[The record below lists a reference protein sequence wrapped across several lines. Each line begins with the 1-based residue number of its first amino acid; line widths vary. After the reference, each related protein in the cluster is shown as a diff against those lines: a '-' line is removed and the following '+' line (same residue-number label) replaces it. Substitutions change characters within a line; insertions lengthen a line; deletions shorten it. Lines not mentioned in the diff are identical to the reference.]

1 MFRFLRTVAVFG
13 AVVTVAATVAFFAVP
28 GAGASTPGPVISS
41 FTPTSAAVGATV
53 TISGTNLSGA
63 TEVTF
68 NFNSAPIVTDTDSQ
82 ITTTVPLGDDQGP
95 VAVTTPGGTATSA
108 SEFTL
113 TGFYVATTS
122 LPDAKRGF
130 SYDYQLQAAGG
141 TGPDRWTKSTP
152 LPRGIT
158 LSRSGV
164 LAGVVVSSK
173 DVPGNYPLT
182 VHVRD
187 STKHHHLTATA
198 TLSLTISQ

>member
-1 MFRFLRTVAVFG
+1 MFRSLRTVAVIG
-13 AVVTVAATVAFFAVP
+13 AAVTVAATAAFVAVP
-28 GAGASTPGPVISS
+28 GAGASPSGPVISS

-63 TEVTF
+63 TQVTF
-68 NFNSAPIVTDTDSQ
+68 NFNSAPIVTDTDAQ

-95 VAVTTPGGTATSA
+95 VAVTTPDGTATSS

-130 SYDYQLQAAGG
+130 SYEYQLQAAGG
-141 TGPDRWTKSTP
+141 TGPDRWTKSSP

-164 LAGVVVSSK
+164 LGGVLISK
-173 DVPGNYPLT
+173 KDTPGTFPLT
-182 VHVRD
+182 VHVHD
-187 STKHHHLTATA
+187 SSKHHHLTATA
-198 TLSLTISQ
+198 TLSLTVT

>member
-1 MFRFLRTVAVFG
+1 MFRSLRTVAVIG
-13 AVVTVAATVAFFAVP
+13 AAVTVAATVALLAVP
-28 GAGASTPGPVISS
+28 GAGASAPGPVISS

-53 TISGTNLSGA
+53 TITGTNLSGA

-68 NFNSAPIVTDTDSQ
+68 NFISAPIVTDADTQ

-95 VAVTTPGGTATSA
+95 VAVTTPGGTATSS

-122 LPDAKRGF
+122 LPDAERGF
-130 SYDYQLQAAGG
+130 SYAYQLEAAGG
-141 TGPDRWTKSTP
+141 TGPDHWTRSTP
-152 LPRGIT
+152 LPKGIT

-164 LAGVVVSSK
+164 LQGALVSQK
-173 DVPGNYPLT
+173 DTPGTFPVT

-187 STKHHHLTATA
+187 STRHHHLTATA
-198 TLSLTISQ
+198 TLSLTVT